1 MKATLF
7 FGAFFAIAVFTIP
20 LIALLYGEPQITQ
33 PAAAQHS
40 LAQPDQMHEPPVT
53 ARRPQPEGGSP
64 AASVSFEYSIHGV
77 TSFRILDIST
87 GRIEDVSVRDFVR
100 GALAM
105 EMPMSFHDE
114 ALKAQAVAA
123 HTWALTNYLRQQRS
137 PNPALRGADFA
148 ANPWSREV
156 YITEEKARE
165 FFGPFFEDSW
175 ERVTNITDRVLHY
188 IIEHNGYP
196 IMAAYHAISA
206 GRTEYLGNVWI
217 GTSKYLLPVESA
229 GCLLA
234 PNFKVDVVLTSEQVA
249 STLQTS
255 FPNISLCDE
264 PDRWFYALMRSDS
277 GYIIEAEVAGI
288 RLHGSDIRWMFGL
301 RSHNLDITYHAGY
314 FILTARGHG
323 HGVGMP
329 QYGANYLALQGYSFY
344 EILKHYYSG
353 VEIKRVDFDAI
364 AAR

>member
-7 FGAFFAIAVFTIP
+7 FGAIFAIAVFIIP
-20 LIALLYGEPQITQ
+20 LIALFNGEPQAAQ
-33 PAAAQHS
+33 SAAAEHS
-40 LAQPDQMHEPPVT
+40 LAYVTEPPAVLRPDQSDES
-53 ARRPQPEGGSP
+53 ASP
-64 AASVSFEYSIHGV
+64 AIPVFAYSAHGV
-77 TSFRILDIST
+77 ASFRILDIST
-87 GRIEDVSVRDFVR
+87 GRIDDVSVRDFVR

-123 HTWALTNYLRQQRS
+123 HTWALTNHLRQQRS
-137 PNPALRGADFA
+137 PDPALRGADFSA
-148 ANPWSREV
+148 DPWNRVV

-165 FFGPFFEDSW
+165 FFGPFFESSW
-175 ERVTNITDRVLHY
+175 ERVTKITDSVLHY
-188 IIEHNGYP
+188 IIEHEGNP

-206 GRTEYLGNVWI
+206 GKTEYMGNVWI
-217 GTSKYLLPVESA
+217 GTSLYLLPVESI

-234 PNFKVDVVLTSEQVA
+234 PNFKVDVVLTLEQVEN
-249 STLQTS
+249 TLRNS

-264 PDRWFYALMRSDS
+264 PDRWFYALRRSDS

-301 RSHNLDITYHAGY
+301 RSHNLDIAYHAGY
-314 FILTARGHG
+314 FIITARGHG

-329 QYGANYLALQGYSFY
+329 QYGADYLARRGYSFY
-344 EILKHYYSG
+344 EILQHYYSG
-353 VEIKRVDFDAI
+353 IEIKRVDFG
-364 AAR
+364 AAAMRLRE